1 MQTQLNQ
8 PASAQSQRGTG
19 QPSQATRDTGHSRY
33 SGGLSRSAAAATELP
48 FSALFY
54 WVD

>member
-1 MQTQLNQ
+1 MQTET
-8 PASAQSQRGTG
+8 R
-19 QPSQATRDTGHSRY
+19 QPSAAYPFQRQAKPTVREPAGSRY
-33 SGGLSRSAAAATELP
+33 SGGLARNAVAAGELP